1 MDGLNIKNL
10 HAFEYLNRRRQLV
23 QEAHKHDPKKPDFEG
38 SDYFMGEV
46 DASVGVHVAQ
56 SFRQH
61 VAGEFAK
68 QAALDKE
75 RRKARDAKKG

>member
-1 MDGLNIKNL
+1 
-10 HAFEYLNRRRQLV
+10 
-23 QEAHKHDPKKPDFEG
+23 
-38 SDYFMGEV
+38 MGEV
-46 DASVGVHVAQ
+46 DASVGVQVAP

-68 QAALDKE
+68 RAALDKE